1 VEWFKDLLRNEFIP
15 TPQLQLQMGDRL
27 TAAGDEK
34 SMEKVIEQLGNSM
47 KWNFFLFKFL
57 KKIFDFCLL
66 IV

>member
-1 VEWFKDLLRNEFIP
+1 
-15 TPQLQLQMGDRL
+15 MGDRL

-34 SMEKVIEQLGNSM
+34 STEKITEQPGNSM

-66 IV
+66 MV